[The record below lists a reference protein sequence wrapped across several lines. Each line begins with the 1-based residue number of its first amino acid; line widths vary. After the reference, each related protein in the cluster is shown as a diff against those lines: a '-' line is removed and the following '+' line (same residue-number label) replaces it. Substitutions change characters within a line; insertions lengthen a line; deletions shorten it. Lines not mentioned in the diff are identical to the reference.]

1 MNYDGDAPLVPNTI
15 PTTINGQRLN
25 TPDPESVIPTPL
37 SREIFFPINRPNR
50 PFSSL
55 DLSSVDSSGEILA
68 ESLTGLWTGTY
79 GPHGAE
85 LSYVSVQHFI
95 TTNQDDGRAVYG
107 RTLSCVKV
115 TGDDNVPA
123 GEVCFF
129 DLSRQVCS

>member
-1 MNYDGDAPLVPNTI
+1 MNYDGDTPPIPNNI
-15 PTTINGQRLN
+15 PTTI
-25 TPDPESVIPTPL
+25 TTADPESVIPTPL
-37 SREIFFPINRPNR
+37 SREIFFPINRPNK

-55 DLSSVDSSGEILA
+55 DLLNVDNLSGEILA

-95 TTNQDDGRAVYG
+95 TTDQDDGRAVYG
-107 RTLSCVKV
+107 RSLNCVKV

-123 GEVCFF
+123 GEV
-129 DLSRQVCS
+129 